1 MSLVL
6 GLDVGGTTTRA
17 LVADLDGT
25 VLARASGE
33 GGNPVAHGAAAVER
47 VGATVCEALTGLDP
61 GRVRAG
67 VIGLAGGMGRYAAD
81 FDRLWARLGLGSVP
95 RLISDVELAFAA
107 GTDPAPGTGQ
117 RPGLAPALGT
127 EQRPGLGPALGTGQ
141 RPAPGPVVG
150 TEQRLGVGP
159 EPASWPDS
167 GSVLVCGTGAAACRI
182 TGGRTVR
189 CADGH
194 GWLLGDLGSGVWI
207 GRQAIRHTLRAID
220 LAASTPLP
228 PSASPPTSTALPP
241 SAPLPTSTALPPS
254 TSCTPSTS
262 SASSTGLSPLAAAVL
277 VQLTGGLV
285 ADRAVAGK
293 VIEAV
298 HAAPVAAMA
307 ALAPVV
313 THLALQDDPDAAGIL
328 ARAAAHLL
336 ATLAA
341 VREPGERTPLVL
353 GGGLLAAGSP
363 LAATVRRQAAARWPA
378 APISHAGDG
387 ALAAARLAR
396 HDLRKALR

>member
-33 GGNPVAHGAAAVER
+33 GGNPVAHGAAAVDR
-47 VGATVCEALTGLDP
+47 VGATVREALTGLDP

-81 FDRLWARLGLGSVP
+81 FDRLWARLGLGSTP

-107 GTDPAPGTGQ
+107 GTGPAPD
-117 RPGLAPALGT
+117 T
-127 EQRPGLGPALGTGQ
+127 EQMPGLGPDSAT
-141 RPAPGPVVG
+141 
-150 TEQRLGVGP
+150 
-159 EPASWPDS
+159 WPDS

-182 TGGRTVR
+182 TGGRTAR

-220 LAASTPLP
+220 LTP
-228 PSASPPTSTALPP
+228 STALP
-241 SAPLPTSTALPPS
+241 
-254 TSCTPSTS
+254 
-262 SASSTGLSPLAAAVL
+262 PLAAAVL
-277 VQLTGGLV
+277 VQLTGGV
-285 ADRAVAGK
+285 AADRAAAGR

-298 HAAPVAAMA
+298 HAAPVPAMA

-313 THLALQDDPDAAGIL
+313 TRLALQDDPDAAGIL